1 MNTKKY
7 LLVITHFKFCE
18 LKHIFNTLRIFEDMD
33 KREKFVVIKAC
44 LYGQNIKL
52 SK

>member
-1 MNTKKY
+1 M
-7 LLVITHFKFCE
+7 F
-18 LKHIFNTLRIFEDMD
+18 LKPHVFFEDMD

-44 LYGQNIKL
+44 LYGQNIKW